1 MLRTDKNEIIT
12 EKENSDHDVSS
23 FGSLRYKQEYDK
35 LVQKKQQQR
44 EKSFKLTLI
53 FGIAIAFTVCVVC
66 ASVAF
71 VACIITTAYQNDKN
85 DGAVAST
92 TSLEAL
98 RLAVGEYD
106 IVSDN
111 IVQISS
117 SMGNQ
122 LSGLVITSDG
132 YILTSANQEL
142 KNGNLTVNG
151 EYDAHFVGMDED
163 KGLAVLKI
171 DSVKTS
177 SVEFGKS
184 DALVKNADIYLAY
197 RKNGED
203 VVFKGNIDF
212 DSHGSFGI
220 NGIQFDN
227 CMYGAAVFDANG
239 HVVGIVTGGHGS
251 FTDVMSSSDALPFI
265 RKYVRNVLSNGIS
278 CDASSVEILG
288 VSVVSVSDDESE
300 KFGLPGGLLVVKC
313 DGESTGENAGLMV
326 NDIIIGVNSF
336 AVENADT
343 LDSLLKDHNGQTV
356 SLLVYRNE
364 RYINIGVNVDA

>member
-1 MLRTDKNEIIT
+1 
-12 EKENSDHDVSS
+12 
-23 FGSLRYKQEYDK
+23 
-35 LVQKKQQQR
+35 
-44 EKSFKLTLI
+44 
-53 FGIAIAFTVCVVC
+53 
-66 ASVAF
+66 
-71 VACIITTAYQNDKN
+71 
-85 DGAVAST
+85 
-92 TSLEAL
+92 
-98 RLAVGEYD
+98 
-106 IVSDN
+106 
-111 IVQISS
+111 
-117 SMGNQ
+117 
-122 LSGLVITSDG
+122 
-132 YILTSANQEL
+132 
-142 KNGNLTVNG
+142 
-151 EYDAHFVGMDED
+151 
-163 KGLAVLKI
+163 
-171 DSVKTS
+171 
-177 SVEFGKS
+177 
-184 DALVKNADIYLAY
+184 
-197 RKNGED
+197 
-203 VVFKGNIDF
+203 
-212 DSHGSFGI
+212 
-220 NGIQFDN
+220 
-227 CMYGAAVFDANG
+227 MYGAAVFDANG